1 MLNRIRAGGAV
12 VVGEPHAAPGDVEIG
27 AVAHGVA
34 QTKPGAAGKILGAAE
49 AEAAGVGPAEGP
61 QRRLRNMVAWAMA
74 AGPVAPTSRLP
85 RASAKGSG
93 RCWRCGASEAR
104 ALASALPRPPVWF
117 GGVSGVGFRGVVT
130 AGVRWRRGPGWAPV
144 VSGGIGGAVVVGRG
158 WRSAGLGPRADAGQ
172 GGGSQAGATRRRR
185 THDPDSIPLR
195 TGSAPAI
202 RSRAPCLG
210 EKPR

>member
-74 AGPVAPTSRLP
+74 AGPVAPTGRLP

-104 ALASALPRPPVWF
+104 AGLRWSAVASA
-117 GGVSGVGFRGVVT
+117 
-130 AGVRWRRGPGWAPV
+130 VRWWWAEGGGRRGLGREPMLDRVAEVRLEQRVAAAPMT
-144 VSGGIGGAVVVGRG
+144 
-158 WRSAGLGPRADAGQ
+158 P
-172 GGGSQAGATRRRR
+172 
-185 THDPDSIPLR
+185 
-195 TGSAPAI
+195 I
-202 RSRAPCLG
+202 RSRCGRAVRQRSDRARRALAKSPVNPCCAPSSRP
-210 EKPR
+210 PRPLACSSCCPAGASASPAR